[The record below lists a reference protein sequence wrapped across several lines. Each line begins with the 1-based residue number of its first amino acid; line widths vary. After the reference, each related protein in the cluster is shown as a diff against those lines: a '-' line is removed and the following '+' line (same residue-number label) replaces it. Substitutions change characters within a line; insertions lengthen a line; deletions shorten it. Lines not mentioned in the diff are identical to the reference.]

1 MRRPRAMVLDE
12 VWRKLDGVEALS
24 GPQGGP
30 LRRTVKLVLDPLVIR
45 PVQHPSCAGA
55 ILTADG
61 ATLLATRIYAAA
73 DVLRATAA
81 WFTLLKQVRR
91 ALRITEG
98 NPQDLYFQRCFELA
112 TTAGHPDPVRD
123 RQSAEAALRDI
134 HEFAAGRTTQA
145 LKDHLTDAETARELG
160 GLIEIAWRRR
170 PVGAVGGDHTAA
182 FEELLDT
189 CANSRVTGDGQPE
202 LNRLVAAHAGTH
214 SGIDLWHRASGGSA
228 NELGLTAHPLPHP
241 PALGASASK
250 ADLGL
255 PFDRTIYERVFTVLQ
270 ASSERAE
277 LPPIPELVTDEIARS
292 CAPWA
297 LLDETL
303 RVAAAIGAA
312 LAVGL
317 SPFGVVSGESVG
329 RVRHL
334 ADAARTEDRGG
345 VAMAERSGRGGAAHI
360 MRPDRDHAAGA
371 PPVERGSAAD
381 ASRPDHSGAA
391 YSMRPD
397 RGGARDTTRTEHS
410 GANDVTRPDPGGAR
424 SVAEAD
430 RGSAADSARQDA
442 SGAADTARGARQV
455 VAPGRV
461 ARETAAHQAIN
472 NRWRREA
479 YVLQARRLTVHE
491 AGEASGPLA
500 QIAAELRTPWRPY
513 LRRLWVRLHGRD
525 VRAAPVEEPDELWDL
540 LDGVARS
547 VILDHRTKVKNALS
561 ANAVAGEFGSTESR
575 AS

>member
-1 MRRPRAMVLDE
+1 MVLDE

-98 NPQDLYFQRCFELA
+98 NPQDLYFQRCFEFA

-228 NELGLTAHPLPHP
+228 NELGLTAHLLPHP

-303 RVAAAIGAA
+303 RVAAATGAA

-334 ADAARTEDRGG
+334 ADAARAEDRGG

-391 YSMRPD
+391 YSTRPD
-397 RGGARDTTRTEHS
+397 RGGARDTTRAEHS
-410 GANDVTRPDPGGAR
+410 GANDVTRPDLGGAR

-442 SGAADTARGARQV
+442 SGAADTARGAWQV

-561 ANAVAGEFGSTESR
+561 ANAAAGEFGSTESR

>member
-12 VWRKLDGVEALS
+12 VWRRLDGVEALS
-24 GPQGGP
+24 GPHGGP
-30 LRRTVKLVLDPLVIR
+30 LRRTVKLLLDPLVIR

-61 ATLLATRIYAAA
+61 ATLLASRIFAAA

-123 RQSAEAALRDI
+123 RQTAEAALRDI

-145 LKDHLTDAETARELG
+145 LKEHLTDPEVARQLG

-170 PVGAVGGDHTAA
+170 PSAGTGSNEHTAA
-182 FEELLDT
+182 LGDLLDA
-189 CANSRVTGDGQPE
+189 CATSRVTGDGQPE
-202 LNRLVAAHAGTH
+202 LDSLVAARVGTH
-214 SGIDLWHRASGGSA
+214 SGIDLWHRASGSSA
-228 NELGLTAHPLPHP
+228 NELGLTAHPLPHS
-241 PALGASASK
+241 PALGKSASK

-292 CAPWA
+292 CSPWA

-303 RVAAAIGAA
+303 RVAAATGAA

-317 SPFGVVSGESVG
+317 SPFGTASNERIGAAG

-334 ADAARTEDRGG
+334 ADTARSERSGVVDVDRGG
-345 VAMAERSGRGGAAHI
+345 VANAARAGLGGTADATQADRSSAPDAAQADRSGLANAVRT
-360 MRPDRDHAAGA
+360 D
-371 PPVERGSAAD
+371 RGSAVEATQAD
-381 ASRPDHSGAA
+381 RGGVANARADHSGADA
-391 YSMRPD
+391 
-397 RGGARDTTRTEHS
+397 ARVAAPGS
-410 GANDVTRPDPGGAR
+410 GADAAR
-424 SVAEAD
+424 AV
-430 RGSAADSARQDA
+430 
-442 SGAADTARGARQV
+442 
-455 VAPGRV
+455 GRV
-461 ARETAAHQAIN
+461 AAPDGVARGTAAHQAIN

-479 YVLQARRLTVHE
+479 YVLQARRLAVHDTDR
-491 AGEASGPLA
+491 ASGPLA

-525 VRAAPVEEPDELWDL
+525 VRAAPVVEPDELWDL

-561 ANAVAGEFGSTESR
+561 ADAVAGEIGSTESR